1 MDTPLTTESQN
12 APEEMTIEQFCAGV
26 ARTFK
31 VRSHEVALYA
41 LQRGMLRFLYPV
53 ELRFAGVIPLT
64 SSAMVARTATTQ
76 RSEFYNSFASV
87 RHSSVFETIKLA
99 AAEGMDPSALTIQ
112 KMLSGAVFSPKGE
125 VIGVIQ
131 VSRKGTSLASAGPDF
146 GIEDLRALEQT
157 AQAAGKLMPAF
168 VASLANPK

>member
-1 MDTPLTTESQN
+1 MDNPLTAESQGQ
-12 APEEMTIEQFCAGV
+12 PEEITVEQFCANV

-31 VRSHEVALYA
+31 VRNHEVALYA
-41 LQRGMLRFLYPV
+41 LQRGMLRFLFPV

-64 SSAMVARTATTQ
+64 SSALVARTASTQ

-112 KMLSGAVFSPKGE
+112 KMLSGAVFSPKGV

-131 VSRKGTSLASAGPDF
+131 ISRKGSSLASAGPDF
-146 GIEDLRALEQT
+146 GIEDLRALEQA
-157 AQAAGKLMPAF
+157 AQAAGKLMPSF
-168 VASLANPK
+168 VAALAK

>member
-1 MDTPLTTESQN
+1 METPLTTAPQTQ
-12 APEEMTIEQFCAGV
+12 PEEITVEQFCANV

-31 VRSHEVALYA
+31 VRTHEVALYA
-41 LQRGMLRFLYPV
+41 LQRGMLRFLFPV
-53 ELRFAGVIPLT
+53 EFRFAGVIPLT
-64 SSAMVARTATTQ
+64 SSALVARTASTQ

-125 VIGVIQ
+125 VLGVIQ
-131 VSRKGTSLASAGPDF
+131 VSRKGTSLAAAGPDF

-157 AQAAGKLMPAF
+157 AQAAGKLMPSF
-168 VASLANPK
+168 LAALSK